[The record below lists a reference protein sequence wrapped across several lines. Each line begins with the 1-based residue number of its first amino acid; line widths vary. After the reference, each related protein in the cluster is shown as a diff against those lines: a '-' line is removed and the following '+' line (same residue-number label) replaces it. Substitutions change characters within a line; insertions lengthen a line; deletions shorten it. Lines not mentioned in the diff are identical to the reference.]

1 MYSFHCTTQPRR
13 FEAFKRNFPVFSP
26 LQLILTVQT
35 LPLPLLTT
43 KLLWDV
49 SRLWGPVASPT
60 GSGPGPSTGRSEAGM
75 GAGTRGA
82 GGPGRRPAV
91 RPPSYRARGG
101 WGPDWEGA
109 LWSRHRGWTSL
120 GPPVTQVLFTAG
132 HFSLFR
138 LRFRC
143 GYQSLNELCRCLAGR
158 DTAPDI
164 QFNRVCGHKMRRL
177 RWRPL

>member
-75 GAGTRGA
+75 GAGGGSPLLSPAPGA
-82 GGPGRRPAV
+82 LAS
-91 RPPSYRARGG
+91 PPSTLHPEASDRAKPMLGSWSTCLQR
-101 WGPDWEGA
+101 PQPLSSTL
-109 LWSRHRGWTSL
+109 LWRWNPRPQLRVRTSA
-120 GPPVTQVLFTAG
+120 PP
-132 HFSLFR
+132 
-138 LRFRC
+138 
-143 GYQSLNELCRCLAGR
+143 
-158 DTAPDI
+158 P
-164 QFNRVCGHKMRRL
+164 
-177 RWRPL
+177 